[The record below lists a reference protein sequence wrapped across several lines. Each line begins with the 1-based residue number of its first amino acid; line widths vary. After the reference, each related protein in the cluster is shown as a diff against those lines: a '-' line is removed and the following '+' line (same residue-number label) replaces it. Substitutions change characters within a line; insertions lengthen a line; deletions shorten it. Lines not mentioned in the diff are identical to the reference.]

1 MYFSGDYIS
10 ALRGCSPFKFLYA
23 LEIDQG
29 LIAHT
34 PRGGAGFPPNNFNR
48 ENLKFGLKVSV
59 LESITTGLVDVSSR
73 NFFSRH
79 AIAARKILTT

>member
-1 MYFSGDYIS
+1 MYFFSGDNIS
-10 ALRGCSPFKFLYA
+10 AFRGCCPFDFLHA

-34 PRGGAGFPPNNFNR
+34 PRGSGVLPNNFKR

-59 LESITTGLVDVSSR
+59 LESVTSWQVEVSSR
-73 NFFSRH
+73 NFFSLC
-79 AIAARKILTT
+79 AIAARRILTT